1 MTTGPSSLPPSE
13 GPGVVGGLENARR
26 ALLDLSRRNRLLN
39 FKPRGHGSLAIV
51 DELPGQIY
59 RTLVDEGATMQFL
72 PIEEA
77 PEGAEVGEAGTEA
90 GDASETAPA
99 ADVAATAAESP
110 SAVTAAETASPEGG
124 PEGAEGGAT
133 AAGTPSPPLPP
144 LPESGDAAEDSDA
157 GAPTAGVNG
166 RTEADGESPAAST
179 DSPAMELG
187 EIEESAASAEPADA
201 AHPAPRHTDRRLQTA
216 LPGPKLQERLLH
228 LSRQAESALEE
239 QGVNVLYLTIGL
251 VEWTDGPGSAVRSRA
266 PLIMIPV
273 ELTRRSIH
281 GRHALRHS
289 GDDPVLNPTLVELC
303 KRNFRLELPA
313 FDSDAEGGIDA
324 YLAAVEE
331 TLAPI
336 AGWSLLREVHL
347 GLFSFAKL
355 LMYLD
360 LDDARWP
367 ADRAVSRHRLVSAL
381 LGQRALAD
389 DSSEPF
395 PEPRALDQMLSPTDT
410 FQVLDADS
418 SQQAAIVAAK
428 QGRSLVIEGPPGTGK
443 SQTITNIIAECLA
456 EGKTVLFVA
465 EKAAALEVVK
475 SRLEHVGLGDFVA
488 ELHSR
493 KANKRAFMED
503 LQRTLARDFEPPTKR
518 ELVGAERLAELRRR
532 LNDYVAD
539 LHRPEP
545 PLNLTPFVVIGR
557 AAELADAPEA
567 VFDLPDVASW
577 DPARLREAEERV
589 GALAA
594 AAERTGPAA
603 MHPWRGAGLTELPL
617 TVRQQL
623 PMRLRAGADAAA
635 ALAAIADALRDQ
647 LSLAPPLTPAAAD
660 EFLALA
666 AAILADP
673 PVEASHARNPA
684 WDSPGTAL
692 AAIAD
697 LKKLAAIRR
706 DLAARWNASAEE
718 VDWTLVAQ
726 RRISPPGL
734 LGRLFSG
741 QWRADTRLIRA
752 HLKPGVSAN
761 DPQIAQDLGRLVEA
775 RRLRDALAGVAAKM
789 HEFVG
794 DRWKGDASDP
804 DALEAYA
811 RAVARL
817 RSILSRSLGEPAA
830 LEKLCTAAGRAALQD
845 HANAMTAELA
855 KLRGAWSDAAAMLHA
870 DGPPFLGASPDL
882 TPWETW
888 RARLAECLDSPES
901 LDDWSARNRA
911 RTEAAAAGLLPLLTW
926 ADSSDVPPGEWPR
939 AFLRQF
945 YRLWLD
951 HVTRSRP
958 ALATFRGQD
967 HEKVIERFR
976 EVDKQWLEVSRQRLC
991 AQIYERRPRVGFAT
1005 SESSGLGILEREIRR
1020 KRGIRPIRQLLASP
1034 AGAAVQRIKPCFMMS
1049 PLSVAQF
1056 LEPGGLRFDVVI
1068 FDEASQVE
1076 PADALGAIARAE
1088 QVILVGD
1095 EKQLPPTNFF
1105 NAIGAATDDASADD
1119 GEGGAPAA
1127 DLESILG
1134 LGQASI
1140 PARTRLRWH
1149 YRSRHQSLID
1159 FSNREFYD
1167 HDLRVFPSPYVGGGT
1182 HGLRFRFIENAVYLR
1197 GKGQHNPVEARA
1209 VAEAVIEHARTTP
1222 ELSLGVAALNARQQ
1236 NAILDELER
1245 LRRELDDP
1253 DVERFFAADRA
1264 EPLFVKNLETVQG
1277 DERDVMFLSIG
1288 FGRDDAG
1295 RLTMNFG
1302 PINQEGGWRR
1312 LNVLVT
1318 RARQCCTVF
1327 SSIRPEDIRLTENS
1341 PRGVRALKNY
1351 LHYAIT
1357 GSHDHTTGPG
1367 GDHQSPFEAQVARA
1381 LRERGWE
1388 VHPQIG
1394 SAGFW
1399 VDLGIA
1405 DPEAPGRY
1413 LAGIECD
1420 GATYHSSATA
1430 RDRDRLRQAVLEG
1443 LGWTIL
1449 RVWSTDWFHQP
1460 RATIDR
1466 LHEQL
1471 ERVAKRRPAPRSPRP
1486 EPPRPSSVQQP
1497 PQQQRQAP
1505 ANNGSGAGAGEGGAI
1520 PPGFVPY
1527 QRFRPSR
1534 RSSSKPISEQTQ
1546 RSLASLLAEAAA
1558 VEGPIHRDVLF
1569 RLIARLLDSRLTQ
1582 SAVAALEAAL
1592 GAAEE
1597 ESRLTRRG
1605 DFIWPAGMT
1614 APPLRWRAVEDAVT
1628 DPDHIAPEEAAAAAA
1643 WVVQHEFGVPEADLP
1658 AAVVRAMGL
1667 RRVTEPNL
1675 RLARAGVEFALATGL
1690 IAKDERGLMTTPPRP
1705 PSPAA

>member
-1 MTTGPSSLPPSE
+1 MHVMTTGPSHLPSPE
-13 GPGVVGGLENARR
+13 GPGVVGGLEEARR

-51 DELPGQIY
+51 DELPGRIY
-59 RTLVDEGATMQFL
+59 AALVDDGATMQFL

-77 PEGAEVGEAGTEA
+77 PEGAQVEESGTGNESEGEPT
-90 GDASETAPA
+90 
-99 ADVAATAAESP
+99 
-110 SAVTAAETASPEGG
+110 
-124 PEGAEGGAT
+124 EGA
-133 AAGTPSPPLPP
+133 AAPVPEPP
-144 LPESGDAAEDSDA
+144 PE
-157 GAPTAGVNG
+157 APTAEAAPAGDGPKRVEEG
-166 RTEADGESPAAST
+166 EVVAAAADERTDADGEPAATPS
-179 DSPAMELG
+179 DGAAMELG
-187 EIEESAASAEPADA
+187 EIEEPAANAEPADA
-201 AHPAPRHTDRRLQTA
+201 AQPAPRHTDRRLQTS

-239 QGVNVLYLTIGL
+239 QGANVLYLAIGL

-273 ELTRRSIH
+273 ELTRRSVR
-281 GRHALRHS
+281 GRHALRHN
-289 GDDPVLNPTLVELC
+289 GDDPVVNPTLVELC

-313 FDSDAEGGIDA
+313 FDPDAEGGVEA

-331 TLAPI
+331 ALKPI
-336 AGWSLLREVHL
+336 EGWSLVREVHL

-381 LGQRALAD
+381 LGHRPLAD
-389 DSSEPF
+389 DSAEPF
-395 PEPRALDQMLSPTDT
+395 PEPKTLDQMLSPTDT
-410 FQVLDADS
+410 FQVVDADS

-475 SRLEHVGLGDFVA
+475 SRLERVGLGDFVA

-539 LHRPEP
+539 LHRAEP
-545 PLNLTPFVVIGR
+545 PLNLTPFAAIGR

-567 VFDLPDVASW
+567 VFDLPDALSW
-577 DPARLREAEERV
+577 DPARLRAAEECV
-589 GALAA
+589 GALAT

-603 MHPWRGAGLTELPL
+603 THPWRGAGLTVLPL
-617 TVRQQL
+617 TTRQQL
-623 PMRLRAGADAAA
+623 PMRLRAGAEAAA
-635 ALAAIADALRDQ
+635 ALAVTAGALHDQ

-660 EFLALA
+660 EFLSLA

-684 WDSPGTAL
+684 WDSPGVVH

-697 LKKLAAIRR
+697 LKKLAEIRR
-706 DLAARWNASAEE
+706 GLASRWNASAEE
-718 VDWTLVAQ
+718 VDWTLIAQ

-741 QWRADTRLIRA
+741 QWRADTRLIRS
-752 HLKPGVSAN
+752 HLKPGVPAN
-761 DPQIAQDLGRLVEA
+761 DPQVAQDLGRLVEA
-775 RRLRDALAGVAAKM
+775 RKLRDALAGASAM
-789 HEFVG
+789 GHELFG
-794 DRWKGDASDP
+794 ERWKGDASDP

-817 RSILSRSLGEPAA
+817 RSIISQGLGEPAA
-830 LEKLCTAAGRAALQD
+830 LERLCSASGRASLQD
-845 HANAMTAELA
+845 HANAMTAQLA
-855 KLRGAWSDAAAMLHA
+855 KLRGAWADAAAMLHA
-870 DGPPFLGASPDL
+870 DGPPFLGASPDA

-888 RARLAECLDSPES
+888 RSRLSECLASPES

-911 RTEAAAAGLLPLLTW
+911 RAEAAAAGLLPLLTW
-926 ADSSDVPPGEWPR
+926 ADASDTPPGDWPR

-951 HVTRSRP
+951 HVTRARP

-976 EVDKQWLEVSRQRLC
+976 EVDRQWLEVSRQRLC

-1020 KRGIRPIRQLLASP
+1020 RRGIRPIRQLLSSP

-1056 LEPGGLRFDVVI
+1056 LEPGSLRFDVAI

-1076 PADALGAIARAE
+1076 PADALGAIARAD

-1105 NAIGAATDDASADD
+1105 SAIGAATDDAYTD
-1119 GEGGAPAA
+1119 GDENAAVSAA

-1140 PARTRLRWH
+1140 PARARLRWH

-1167 HDLRVFPSPYVGGGT
+1167 HDLRVFPSPYFGGGT
-1182 HGLRFRFIENAVYLR
+1182 HGLGFRFIDDAVYLR
-1197 GKGQHNPVEARA
+1197 GRGQHNPVEARA
-1209 VAEAVIEHARTTP
+1209 VAQAVIEHARTAP
-1222 ELSLGVAALNARQQ
+1222 ELSLGVAALNVRQQ
-1236 NAILDELER
+1236 HAIQDELER
-1245 LRRELDDP
+1245 LLRELDDP
-1253 DVERFFAADRA
+1253 DVERFFAADRE

-1318 RARQCCTVF
+1318 RARQRCTVF

-1341 PRGVRALKNY
+1341 PRGVRALRNY

-1357 GSHDHTTGPG
+1357 GAHDHTTGPG
-1367 GDHQSPFEAQVARA
+1367 GGHQSPFEAQVARA

-1388 VHPQIG
+1388 VQPQIG

-1405 DPEAPGRY
+1405 DPDAPGRY
-1413 LAGIECD
+1413 LAGVECD

-1443 LGWTIL
+1443 LGWNIL

-1466 LHEQL
+1466 LHEQI
-1471 ERVAKRRPAPRSPRP
+1471 ERAAKRRPARRP
-1486 EPPRPSSVQQP
+1486 SRPDPARPADAEPPRDHPTSI
-1497 PQQQRQAP
+1497 
-1505 ANNGSGAGAGEGGAI
+1505 NNGAGADPNGAI

-1534 RSSSKPISEQTQ
+1534 RAGSKPISEQTQ
-1546 RSLASLLAEAAA
+1546 RSLAALLADAAA
-1558 VEGPIHRDVLF
+1558 VEGPIHREELF
-1569 RLIARLLDSRLTQ
+1569 RLIARHLDSRLTQ

-1614 APPLRWRAVEDAVT
+1614 EPPLRWRAVEDAVT

-1643 WVVQHEFGVPEADLP
+1643 WVARHEFGVPEADLP
-1658 AAVVRAMGL
+1658 AATIRAMGL
-1667 RRVTEPNL
+1667 RRVTESCL
-1675 RLARAGVEFALATGL
+1675 RLGRAGVELALAGGL
-1690 IAKDERGLMTTPPRP
+1690 IARDERGLITAPPKP